1 MVYLLNRNKKVGI
14 NLSPLFVAIVSVC
27 FSMTIGVLWEF
38 FEFGMDQIAGYD
50 MQKDTVIHAI
60 RSVSLNPEGHNVPVV
75 LDSITETM
83 VNGKILPV
91 AGYLDVGLWDT
102 MEDLVVNFVGA
113 VIFSVIGYFYIRS
126 RIT

>member
-1 MVYLLNRNKKVGI
+1 M
-14 NLSPLFVAIVSVC
+14 
-27 FSMTIGVLWEF
+27 
-38 FEFGMDQIAGYD
+38 
-50 MQKDTVIHAI
+50 
-60 RSVSLNPEGHNVPVV
+60 V

-83 VNGKILPV
+83 VNGQILPV